1 MLSHGRGTGQRLV
14 VVGLIKMEATS
25 VGVPEQWAGWVVEIP
40 KCLQNMYT
48 AGQERAVLS
57 ILLAMLLAL
66 LKRYR
71 LGMAV
76 GFHG

>member
-1 MLSHGRGTGQRLV
+1 MAAGTLPASVYQNN
-14 VVGLIKMEATS
+14 GLGGSEA
-25 VGVPEQWAGWVVEIP
+25 WWVIEIP
-40 KCLQNMYT
+40 KCPQNMYT